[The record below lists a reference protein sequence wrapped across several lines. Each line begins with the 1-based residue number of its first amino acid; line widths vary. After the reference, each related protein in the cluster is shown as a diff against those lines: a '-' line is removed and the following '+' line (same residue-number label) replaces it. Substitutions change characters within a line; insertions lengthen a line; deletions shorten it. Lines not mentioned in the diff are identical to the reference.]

1 MAPATRPTRGWPG
14 CWGAPRLAVAG
25 PVRAVVAPMDGPVGA
40 HALTPAQI
48 RAAFAE
54 RGWATVVG
62 VQTRNP
68 VHRAHE
74 YLQGDRGG
82 QGP

>member
-1 MAPATRPTRGWPG
+1 
-14 CWGAPRLAVAG
+14 
-25 PVRAVVAPMDGPVGA
+25 MDGPVRA

-62 VQTRNP
+62 FQTRNP